1 MIKNA
6 VITGAGGGLGF
17 ALVKLFLSEGY
28 RVAALDLNITD
39 ALSVLSKEN
48 ENVIPIKA
56 DISREEDVSL
66 AAKEIRESFE
76 SVEVLINA
84 AAVWLDFER
93 IPLEDSRFDIEMC
106 RREFNINA
114 MGPLIV
120 TKKILPLM
128 RKSSAPEAII
138 NLSSDCASY
147 NPEEWRVAEYAYSM
161 SKAALTVMTS
171 IIKNAVANTPMN
183 VFAVFPGWM
192 RTKMGF
198 MGVQEEGK
206 EPDVTPEEAAACI
219 LSLIRSPKRIY
230 VFCDRFGN
238 EMK

>member
-6 VITGAGGGLGF
+6 VITGGSGGLGF

-28 RVAALDLNITD
+28 RVAALDLTISD
-39 ALSVLSKEN
+39 ALLSLSKEN
-48 ENVIPIKA
+48 EMVVPIKA
-56 DISREEDVSL
+56 DVSRKEDILS
-66 AAKEIRESFE
+66 AAKEIGEKFE

-93 IPLEDSRFDIEMC
+93 IPLEDSRFDIDMC
-106 RREFNINA
+106 RREFDINA
-114 MGPLIV
+114 MGPLV
-120 TKKILPLM
+120 MMKEILPLM

-147 NPEEWRVAEYAYSM
+147 HLEKWRVAEYAYCM
-161 SKAALTVMTS
+161 SKAALTVITS
-171 IIKNAVANTPMN
+171 IVKNAVADTPMN
-183 VFAVFPGWM
+183 VLAVFPGWL

-198 MGVQEEGK
+198 MGVQDGGE
-206 EPDVTPEEAAACI
+206 EPDVTVEEASECI
-219 LSLIRSPKRIY
+219 LKLIRSPKRDY

-238 EMK
+238 ELK